1 MRRSLRSVVLI
12 AVLATGLFSCASTAE
27 TDWQSMQ
34 DDAERFVDAAAAE
47 DGSLGAATQR
57 LAAQDPPPAD
67 DGGITLSFPS
77 EVSIDGVVVTCFG
90 DGTAQLGYSVSSREG
105 SVASGSVD
113 ILCGG
118 GETEIPLAEHGDA
131 IRLSAVLVSGTGAV
145 VAAAVSGGA
154 E

>member
-12 AVLATGLFSCASTAE
+12 VVLSTGLFSCASAAE
-27 TDWQSMQ
+27 IDWQSMQ
-34 DDAERFVDAAAAE
+34 DDAEKFVDAATAE

-57 LAAQDPPPAD
+57 LATQDPPPAD